1 MEPIMKY
8 RALSLLVAL
17 PCLQAHAL
25 GRLADVSVIDRNSG
39 VTLPAYYHRGEYW
52 VAGSPGARYS
62 IAIRNQSGGRL
73 LAVTAVDGVN
83 VISGATAAWQQ
94 TGYVYFPGQQYEIT
108 GWRKSN
114 EEVAAFVFSEAPDS
128 YAARTGRAAN
138 VGVIGVALFRERPPV
153 PSVMQRVAPMED
165 AAGSGF
171 SAAQASARADAQ
183 ADAQADAKAESSANA
198 NAPRAQPLEK
208 KLGTGHGE
216 RENSH
221 VSDTEFER
229 QQDTP
234 NEVIRIR
241 YDSMANLIALGVI
254 PRPRLA
260 PGTPDAFPD
269 SPNRFVPDPPG
280 VR

>member
-1 MEPIMKY
+1 
-8 RALSLLVAL
+8 
-17 PCLQAHAL
+17 
-25 GRLADVSVIDRNSG
+25 
-39 VTLPAYYHRGEYW
+39 LPAYYHRGEYW

-62 IAIRNQSGGRL
+62 IAIRNQTDGRL

-114 EEVAAFVFSEAPDS
+114 EEVAAFVFSAAPDS

-138 VGVIGVALFRERPPV
+138 VGVIGVALFRERPPA
-153 PSVMQRVAPMED
+153 PSVMQRAAPMAD
-165 AAGSGF
+165 AAALGSATR
-171 SAAQASARADAQ
+171 S
-183 ADAQADAKAESSANA
+183 
-198 NAPRAQPLEK
+198 AQPVEK

-216 RENSH
+216 RENSQ

-254 PRPRLA
+254 PRPRWT

-269 SPNRFVPDPPG
+269 SPNRFVPDPPEL
-280 VR
+280 R